1 MRTVGIGRRPK
12 CRDNDYKHR
21 RDSDSDLHVLG
32 EKLQDKTKSVGKCI
46 RKMVKLSNFVSLLV

>member
-12 CRDNDYKHR
+12 CRDNDYKHH

-32 EKLQDKTKSVGKCI
+32 EVLQDKTKSVGKCI
-46 RKMVKLSNFVSLLV
+46 R